1 MDDGAAPMHEGKSV
15 SLSIND
21 LLSNDVKKP
30 TALVHF
36 ERDMSLTEQKVMT
49 LIIFHCQVADK
60 DERGLYY
67 IKKSFVRRFLGW
79 DDSNNYP
86 RIYEAFE
93 KIFDNTI
100 KWNLLGKDKTFKSL
114 RCKLI
119 VSLLEPT
126 ESGQFIGFKIHPDLE
141 PVIKD
146 PRLFAKIKL
155 IMMSILAKPKYAFP
169 LYEILSD
176 CYSRGEK
183 SARLSLRELK
193 ESLGIMGPY
202 YDNFVAFKK
211 EILKPNLAI
220 INQNTDCVVTYET
233 YREGRKI
240 AGVVFAL
247 SKQAWHPPLL
257 QEHIKELQIY
267 YKKDHNGLNLLTNPL
282 PGIDEQL
289 FLDSVKMYHITEIDA
304 LQAIKTHGL
313 EGAVQIRDYVLQ
325 QAARYKEKKDG
336 VRDIGA
342 YMMRCFREGYG
353 KKNREK
359 YPANPVPK
367 LTDSSSSKTLEKSIT
382 ASDTQAFHIGK
393 EFREYQGKLVD
404 EILDKMSPE
413 ERGKFNE
420 QFAHKN
426 PIWANKFREFGLKTP
441 MMRSAF
447 YKFAVDRLLA
457 PEYLDIAVFA
467 RNKGVSEQ
475 IIEIL
480 KTR

>member
-1 MDDGAAPMHEGKSV
+1 M

-183 SARLSLRELK
+183 SARISLRELK

-211 EILKPNLAI
+211 EILKPNLAV

-240 AGVVFAL
+240 AGVVFGL
-247 SKQAWHPPLL
+247 DKQTWNPPLL

-267 YKKDHNGLNLLTNPL
+267 YKKDHSDLNLLSAQLPL
-282 PGIDEQL
+282 PNADEQL
-289 FLDSVKMYHITEIDA
+289 FLDSVKPYQIAEVDA
-304 LQAIKTHGL
+304 LQAIKIHGL
-313 EGAVQIRDYVLQ
+313 EGALQIRDYVLQ
-325 QAARYKEKKDG
+325 QAVRHKEKKGG

-342 YMMRCFREGYG
+342 YMVRCFREGYG

-359 YPANPVPK
+359 FPAN
-367 LTDSSSSKTLEKSIT
+367 LAHESTDLSLQTLEKNIT
-382 ASDTQAFHIGK
+382 AMDSQALHIGK
-393 EFREYQGKLVD
+393 EFREYQSKLVD
-404 EILDKMSPE
+404 EALDKMSPE
-413 ERGKFNE
+413 EREKFDE
-420 QFAHKN
+420 QFANQN
-426 PIWANKFREFGLKTP
+426 PVWANKFREFGLKTP
-441 MMRSAF
+441 MIRSAF
-447 YKFAVDRLLA
+447 YKFAANRLLA
-457 PEYLDIAVFA
+457 PEYLDMLAFA
-467 RNKGVSEQ
+467 RDKGVSGEV
-475 IIEIL
+475 IEIL
-480 KTR
+480 KT

>member
-1 MDDGAAPMHEGKSV
+1 M

-247 SKQAWHPPLL
+247 SKQSWHPPLL

-267 YKKDHNGLNLLTNPL
+267 YKKDHSDLSLLVNPL
-282 PGIDEQL
+282 PNIDEQL
-289 FLDSVKMYHITEIDA
+289 FLNSVKAYHIAEIDA

-325 QAARYKEKKDG
+325 QAARHKDKKGG
-336 VRDIGA
+336 VRDISA
-342 YMMRCFREGYG
+342 YMVRCFREGYG
-353 KKNREK
+353 KKNRERIST
-359 YPANPVPK
+359 NTVSK
-367 LTDSSSSKTLEKSIT
+367 LADSSSSKTLEKNVV
-382 ASDTQAFHIGK
+382 ASDSQTFHVGK

-404 EILDKMSPE
+404 EALDKMSLE
-413 ERGKFNE
+413 ERKKFNE
-420 QFAHKN
+420 QFAHQN

-441 MMRSAF
+441 MIRSAF
-447 YKFAVDRLLA
+447 YKFAADRLLA
-457 PEYLDIAVFA
+457 PECLDIVAFA
-467 RNKGVSEQ
+467 RDKGVSEE
-475 IIEIL
+475 IIEVL
-480 KTR
+480 KTK

>member
-1 MDDGAAPMHEGKSV
+1 V

-93 KIFDNTI
+93 NIFDNTI

-193 ESLGIMGPY
+193 ESLGIIGPY

-240 AGVVFAL
+240 AGVVFTL
-247 SKQAWHPPLL
+247 SKQSWHPPLL

-267 YKKDHNGLNLLTNPL
+267 YKKDHSDLNLLANPL
-282 PGIDEQL
+282 PSVDEQL
-289 FLDSVKMYHITEIDA
+289 FLASVKPYHIAEVDV
-304 LQAIKTHGL
+304 LQAIKSHGL
-313 EGAVQIRDYVLQ
+313 EGAMQIRDYVLQ
-325 QAARYKEKKDG
+325 QAVRHKEKKDG

-342 YMMRCFREGYG
+342 YMVRCFREGYG

-359 YPANPVPK
+359 PSTNQAQYKV
-367 LTDSSSSKTLEKSIT
+367 TSSSSSKTLEKNVT
-382 ASDTQAFHIGK
+382 TSDSQVFHIGK
-393 EFREYQGKLVD
+393 EFREYQSKLVD
-404 EILDKMSPE
+404 DIFARMSPE
-413 ERGKFNE
+413 EREKFNE
-420 QFAHKN
+420 QFANQN

-441 MMRSAF
+441 MIRSAF
-447 YKFAVDRLLA
+447 YKFAADRLLA
-457 PEYLDIAVFA
+457 PEYQDIATFA
-467 RNKGVSEQ
+467 RGKGISEK

>member
-1 MDDGAAPMHEGKSV
+1 MKHPCAEEEPV

-21 LLSNDVKKP
+21 LLGNDVKKP

-86 RIYEAFE
+86 RIYDAFE

-146 PRLFAKIKL
+146 PRLFARIKL

-169 LYEILSD
+169 LYEIFSD

-183 SARLSLRELK
+183 SARLSLCELK
-193 ESLGIMGPY
+193 ESLGINGPY

-211 EILKPNLAI
+211 EILKPNLAA
-220 INQNTDCVVTYET
+220 INQNTDCKVAYET

-240 AGVVFAL
+240 VGVVFL
-247 SKQAWHPPLL
+247 LDKQAWHPPLL

-267 YKKDHNGLNLLTNPL
+267 YKKDHKDLNLLAGPPANP
-282 PGIDEQL
+282 DERL
-289 FLDSVKMYHITEIDA
+289 FLDSVKPYQVVEAEA
-304 LQAIKTHGL
+304 LQAIRAHGL
-313 EGAVQIRDYVLQ
+313 EGAVQIRDYVIR
-325 QAARYKEKKDG
+325 QAERHKQKKNG

-342 YMMRCFREGYG
+342 YMARCFREGYG
-353 KKNREK
+353 RKNIENGFVGQVREPAGENLQIQEKKSATPSNLI
-359 YPANPVPK
+359 ANI
-367 LTDSSSSKTLEKSIT
+367 L
-382 ASDTQAFHIGK
+382 K
-393 EFREYQGKLVD
+393 EFRENKNRIVN
-404 EILDKMSPE
+404 EILNNMSQQ
-413 ERGKFNE
+413 EREKFDD
-420 QFAHKN
+420 QFINQN
-426 PIWANKFREFGLKTP
+426 PIWAKKFREFGLKTP
-441 MMRSAF
+441 MMRSV
-447 YKFAVDRLLA
+447 YYEFASDRLLA
-457 PEYLDIAVFA
+457 PGQKDMMAFA
-467 RNKGVSEQ
+467 RDKEMPEEV
-475 IIEIL
+475 IELL
-480 KTR
+480 KFR

>member
-1 MDDGAAPMHEGKSV
+1 M

-141 PVIKD
+141 PMIKD

-183 SARLSLRELK
+183 SARLSLWELK

-220 INQNTDCVVTYET
+220 INKNTDCVVTYET

-247 SKQAWHPPLL
+247 SKQTWHPPLL

-267 YKKDHNGLNLLTNPL
+267 YKKDHSDLNLLANPI
-282 PGIDEQL
+282 PNFDEQL
-289 FLDSVKMYHITEIDA
+289 FLDSVKTYHIMEIDA

-313 EGAVQIRDYVLQ
+313 EGAMQIRDYVLQ
-325 QAARYKEKKDG
+325 QVARHKEKKDG

-342 YMMRCFREGYG
+342 YMIRCFREGYG

-359 YPANPVPK
+359 SSANPVPK
-367 LTDSSSSKTLEKSIT
+367 WTDSSSSKMLEKGVT
-382 ASDTQAFHIGK
+382 ALENQAFHVGK
-393 EFREYQGKLVD
+393 EFREYQGRLVD

-413 ERGKFNE
+413 ERKRFNE
-420 QFAHKN
+420 QFAHQN
-426 PIWANKFREFGLKTP
+426 PVWANKFREFGLRTP

-447 YKFAVDRLLA
+447 YKFAANRLLA
-457 PEYLDIAVFA
+457 PKCLDIVEFA
-467 RNKGVSEQ
+467 RDKGVSEE

-480 KTR
+480 KLQ

>member
-1 MDDGAAPMHEGKSV
+1 MDLA
-15 SLSIND
+15 IND
-21 LLSNDVKKP
+21 LLGNDVKKP

-60 DERGLYY
+60 DKRGLYY

-100 KWNLLGKDKTFKSL
+100 KWNLLDKDKTFKSL

-183 SARLSLRELK
+183 FSRFSLGELK
-193 ESLGIMGPY
+193 ESLGINGPY

-211 EILKPNLAI
+211 EILKPNLAA
-220 INQNTDCVVTYET
+220 INQNTDCKVAYDT

-240 AGVVFAL
+240 AGVIFQL
-247 SKQAWHPPLL
+247 DKQDWHPPLL

-267 YKKDHNGLNLLTNPL
+267 YKKDHQELNLLTPPPVPNV
-282 PGIDEQL
+282 DEQL
-289 FLDSVKMYHITEIDA
+289 FIDSIKLYRVAETDA
-304 LQAIKTHGL
+304 LQAIKAHGL
-313 EGAVQIRDYVLQ
+313 EGAIQIRDYVLQ
-325 QAARYKEKKDG
+325 QVAVQKRKRSR

-342 YMMRCFREGYG
+342 YMARCFREGYG
-353 KKNREK
+353 RKSQEDESSI
-359 YPANPVPK
+359 YPAQQSMDLEPK
-367 LTDSSSSKTLEKSIT
+367 IKTKNATDSNNLVVLDIR
-382 ASDTQAFHIGK
+382 K
-393 EFREYQGKLVD
+393 EFREYQNGLVD
-404 EILDKMSPE
+404 KMLSEMSLE
-413 ERGKFNE
+413 EREKFNE
-420 QFAHKN
+420 RFANQN
-426 PIWANKFREFGLKTP
+426 PVWARKFKELGLKTP
-441 MMRSAF
+441 MIRSAF
-447 YKFAVDRLLA
+447 YKFAADNLLA
-457 PEYLDIAVFA
+457 PIYKDIMIFA
-467 RNKGVSEQ
+467 RDKGVSEE
-475 IIEIL
+475 IIQML
-480 KTR
+480 KAL

>member
-1 MDDGAAPMHEGKSV
+1 M

-183 SARLSLRELK
+183 SARISLRELK
-193 ESLGIMGPY
+193 DSLGIMGPY

-211 EILKPNLAI
+211 EILKPNLAV
-220 INQNTDCVVTYET
+220 INQNTDCVATYET

-240 AGVVFAL
+240 AGVIFAL
-247 SKQAWHPPLL
+247 DKQAWNPPLL
-257 QEHIKELQIY
+257 HEHIKELQIY
-267 YKKDHNGLNLLTNPL
+267 YKKDHSSDLSLLTSQLPL
-282 PGIDEQL
+282 PNAEEQL
-289 FLDSVKMYHITEIDA
+289 FLDSVKPYQIVEIDA
-304 LQAIKTHGL
+304 LQAIKAHGL
-313 EGAVQIRDYVLQ
+313 EGAIQIRDYVLR
-325 QAARYKEKKDG
+325 QAVRHKEKRNG

-342 YMMRCFREGYG
+342 YMVRCFREGYG
-353 KKNREK
+353 KKNREQFSASK
-359 YPANPVPK
+359 VHG
-367 LTDSSSSKTLEKSIT
+367 LTDSS
-382 ASDTQAFHIGK
+382 FHGQGKNIAELDSHIFHLGK
-393 EFREYQGKLVD
+393 EFREYQGQLVD
-404 EILDKMSPE
+404 EILAKMSLE
-413 ERGKFNE
+413 EREKFDE
-420 QFAHKN
+420 QFANQN
-426 PIWANKFREFGLKTP
+426 PVWANKFREFGLKTP
-441 MMRSAF
+441 MIRSAF
-447 YKFAVDRLLA
+447 YKFAADKLLD
-457 PEYLDIAVFA
+457 YKSLDIVAFA
-467 RNKGVSEQ
+467 HEKGISNE